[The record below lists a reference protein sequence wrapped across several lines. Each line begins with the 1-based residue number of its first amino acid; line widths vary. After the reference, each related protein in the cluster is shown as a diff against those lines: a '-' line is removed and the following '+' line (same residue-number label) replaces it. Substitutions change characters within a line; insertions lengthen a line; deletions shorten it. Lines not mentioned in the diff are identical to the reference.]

1 MSALA
6 FSVVLSLVSAVAY
19 AAGAIVQEQ
28 VAVSSPDEEYA
39 PLRRP
44 GWWAAVALNGLGGLL
59 HVVALA
65 YGPLSLVQPLGA
77 LTIVFALPMAA
88 LFVGRR
94 AGATAWRGAIMATV
108 GLAGLLSLVGASDAQ
123 SLSTAQRVAV
133 AVVTAGAV
141 VTLMIAG
148 RAAHRHPAVRSMLLA
163 TASGIAFGMS
173 SVFTKT
179 VAVDWTDGVTAADVP
194 SLAVIGVLATSGMLL
209 SQASYR
215 GAGLAAPLATLT
227 VVNPVV
233 AAAVGIT
240 MFGETFR
247 YGTTGTVLALGCGVV
262 AAGGLILLTTER
274 LQTSQAQT
282 ATPTPAAVTDQ
293 VPATTTTTTADST
306 PGTPGTPGSVPVTT
320 TAASAAG
327 VVQDAGPAMKVTIRA
342 TPAVR
347 AANPVARSATTP
359 PLRPVLRLPQR
370 SAAATPLG
378 NSLLNRAPALGDA
391 RLENA
396 RLNDAWLDDVRLE
409 DLRLDV
415 LRPDGLRRE
424 DAGREDARR
433 QDARQQDARRQ
444 DVRPDEVGPKILR
457 LHEVPA
463 QGGDERPSP
472 APVPTPAG
480 VSGDAPFEEE
490 PSVPD
495 VPPSFYT
502 PLYGGP
508 FVPMPVVDRHRER
521 VKS

>member
-28 VAVSSPDEEYA
+28 VAVSSPAGEYA

-44 GWWAAVALNGLGGLL
+44 GWWAAVALNGSGGLL

-108 GLAGLLSLVGASDAQ
+108 GLAGLLSLVGAADAQ
-123 SLSTAQRVAV
+123 SLSTAERVTVALV
-133 AVVTAGAV
+133 TAAAVVS
-141 VTLMIAG
+141 LMIAG
-148 RAAHRHPAVRSMLLA
+148 RAAHRHPAVRAMILA

-179 VAVDWTDGVTAADVP
+179 VAVDWADGVSVSDVP
-194 SLAVIGVLATSGMLL
+194 SLAVIAVLATAGMLL

-247 YGTTGTVLALGCGVV
+247 YGTTGTVLALSSGVV

-274 LQTSQAQT
+274 LRTAQAQP
-282 ATPTPAAVTDQ
+282 AHPEGAVAAAV
-293 VPATTTTTTADST
+293 AAA
-306 PGTPGTPGSVPVTT
+306 PGTEVFAGTPHATAGRSDTVVIPGPPVVP
-320 TAASAAG
+320 
-327 VVQDAGPAMKVTIRA
+327 
-342 TPAVR
+342 
-347 AANPVARSATTP
+347 
-359 PLRPVLRLPQR
+359 LPD
-370 SAAATPLG
+370 
-378 NSLLNRAPALGDA
+378 DA
-391 RLENA
+391 RTDAA
-396 RLNDAWLDDVRLE
+396 RLLDDVRLDGVPWDE
-409 DLRLDV
+409 AQLNDTMRLEEAR
-415 LRPDGLRRE
+415 LGGALLGE
-424 DAGREDARR
+424 ARR
-433 QDARQQDARRQ
+433 D
-444 DVRPDEVGPKILR
+444 G
-457 LHEVPA
+457 VPLA
-463 QGGDERPSP
+463 HASAETEGGDGRL
-472 APVPTPAG
+472 VPTAAPAG
-480 VSGDAPFEEE
+480 AGGDPYEET
-490 PSVPD
+490 PSDPD
-495 VPPSFYT
+495 ASPSFHT
-502 PLYGGP
+502 PVYGGLYI
-508 FVPMPVVDRHRER
+508 PMPVVDRHRVR